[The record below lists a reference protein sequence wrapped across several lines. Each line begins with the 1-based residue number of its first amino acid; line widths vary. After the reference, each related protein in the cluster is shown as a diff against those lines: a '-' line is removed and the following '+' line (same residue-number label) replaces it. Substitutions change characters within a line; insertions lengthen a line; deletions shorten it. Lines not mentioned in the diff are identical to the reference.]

1 MVKKDFFFGKK
12 KEWKPYFGFS
22 IYSTIGTQ
30 VSQEVRNNCKNT
42 KASNLSFPKLKD
54 NQCFSQNQLYLFF
67 DIHTNKQVI
76 TRFDIIICCRYLE
89 KCHLRYKRLE
99 SIFNQ
104 RRTRIWWVERF
115 FAENYILVWIPNIVT
130 KKAFITKR
138 PQTKQLID
146 FSFIWYSYH
155 GSTSPFSSIPL
166 LLLKAKLRL
175 CSLYW
180 IAFAPARKP
189 NRIRIPFTHTNC
201 DFGAISPQ
209 GVEP

>member
-1 MVKKDFFFGKK
+1 MVYRPP
-12 KEWKPYFGFS
+12 W
-22 IYSTIGTQ
+22 
-30 VSQEVRNNCKNT
+30 
-42 KASNLSFPKLKD
+42 PK
-54 NQCFSQNQLYLFF
+54 
-67 DIHTNKQVI
+67 IARTPM
-76 TRFDIIICCRYLE
+76 TRFDIIICCRYLQ

-99 SIFNQ
+99 SIFTQ
-104 RRTRIWWVERF
+104 RRTRIWWVELF

-155 GSTSPFSSIPL
+155 GSTSPFSSMPL

-189 NRIRIPFTHTNC
+189 ERIRVPFTHTNC
-201 DFGAISPQ
+201 DFGAISQ
-209 GVEP
+209 RSVEPSRRSKWRATYHISNRRSCYTG